1 MKKMQ
6 MMMMVMVLGLMAFG
20 VQEGD
25 LQDARLATTAAIT
38 TNSLSATIP
47 AVGEIKLMTIDVSN
61 ANPFALTI
69 ADQSTGAVIYYN
81 AAIAADVTL
90 IPRLAVTGS
99 GGTALTFT
107 SGADGTNLVSNTI
120 YSPVN
125 CIGLAVTAVGSSN
138 TANTV
143 AIKVVTDK
151 NP

>member
-1 MKKMQ
+1 MKKMSI
-6 MMMMVMVLGLMAFG
+6 MMVLVAMVGGLFAA
-20 VQEGD
+20 D
-25 LQDARLATTAAIT
+25 LQDAQLASTAAIG
-38 TNSLSATIP
+38 TNEITGSIG
-47 AVGEIKLMTIDVSN
+47 AVGEIKLMRIDVSN

-69 ADQSTGAVIYYN
+69 TEQVTGATIYYN

-99 GGTALTFT
+99 GGTAITFS
-107 SGADGTNLVSNTI
+107 SGADGTNLVSNTV

-125 CIGLAVTAVGSSN
+125 CLGLTYTAVASSN

-143 AIKVVTDK
+143 AIKVITDK